1 MVQGVQLSLGH
12 DGATLAPTRKR
23 LNKILGVQENRLTP
37 ETAHR
42 LAGKLN
48 LCEPDSLRKGGAT
61 PIYARSGAHSGD
73 KSELMP
79 GLRAALLATAALL
92 QQVPPRL
99 VPFTAPQAVN
109 CVVYADAFFLEGELR
124 HKAGWV
130 PANAPMAHPHRS
142 ANGWGYVV
150 RVGDIA
156 WYDCGS
162 VPAWFVRKFDTRRA
176 HIYMLEV
183 LAQILAVVTLAD
195 ILGEDWVAFI
205 DNAAGQ
211 WALNKGYGRDPSVN
225 GLLSAFW
232 SLAAMHSWRPTF
244 YRVTSEANIADPIS
258 RADCTLA
265 IRLGWKQAETPLD
278 RILEILA
285 WAADDLE
292 YAVHRAASD
301 LSTI

>member
-1 MVQGVQLSLGH
+1 M
-12 DGATLAPTRKR
+12 APTRKR
-23 LNKILGVQENRLTP
+23 LKKILSIIEAAVQNRLTP

-48 LCEPDSLRKGGAT
+48 FVNQTVFGKVGRAAVA

-73 KSELMP
+73 KSEP
-79 GLRAALLATAALL
+79 ALLATAALL

-109 CVVYADAFFLEGELR
+109 CVVYADAFFLEGE
-124 HKAGWV
+124 

-176 HIYMLEV
+176 YIYMLEV

-195 ILGEDWVAFI
+195 TLGEDWVAFI

-258 RADCTLA
+258 RADCTIA

-278 RILEILA
+278 RVLEILA

-292 YAVHRAASD
+292 YAIHRAASD
-301 LSTI
+301 LSNI